1 MMQAIGP
8 RSFQSKFGGVFKEH
22 GYECPTTPSVSRPG
36 KREEQGSTKT
46 RRASVTERSDL
57 SLASTVKWINAA
69 REKRRQ
75 NIRDN
80 LLLTKMTG
88 DVASV
93 IVGYLPTSSYPPK
106 LYSEIRADGSDDAN
120 EKTKTEVRNLIKGSA
135 LDSSTYH
142 ITSVRGNM
150 RHLHAAFRGPENT
163 SSSAILFQVLTFHCA
178 NPCSPAFLFFFR
190 FSCSWPKKRPN
201 KKMEFSAQVEIFL
214 PHDYPDSAP
223 SVRYLT
229 AVEHKDVDD
238 DGTPDLSLLMG
249 RWCDTYNIALLLM
262 ALRAQL
268 LHAFCQSAL
277 KDSPCLQLQR
287 RPMHHAHEDNAALA
301 TDTQRFIS
309 PLYKLPLRPSE
320 DIIAALNK

>member
-1 MMQAIGP
+1 MQAIGP

-163 SSSAILFQVLTFHCA
+163 SSSAILFQV
-178 NPCSPAFLFFFR
+178 
-190 FSCSWPKKRPN
+190 
-201 KKMEFSAQVEIFL
+201 EIFL

>member
-46 RRASVTERSDL
+46 RRASVAERSDL
-57 SLASTVKWINAA
+57 SLASTVEWINAA

-163 SSSAILFQVLTFHCA
+163 SSSAILFQV
-178 NPCSPAFLFFFR
+178 
-190 FSCSWPKKRPN
+190 
-201 KKMEFSAQVEIFL
+201 EIFL
-214 PHDYPDSAP
+214 PQDYPDSAP

-309 PLYKLPLRPSE
+309 PLYKLPFRPSE
-320 DIIAALNK
+320 DMKPALNK

>member
-163 SSSAILFQVLTFHCA
+163 SSSAILFQV
-178 NPCSPAFLFFFR
+178 
-190 FSCSWPKKRPN
+190 
-201 KKMEFSAQVEIFL
+201 EIFL